1 MGFKDVFYRTLSRY
15 EAPQRLL
22 RNRVVNRK
30 LHFPEV
36 ISIESSSH
44 CNADCI
50 MCPREQLS
58 RSKGNMSIDLYHK
71 IIDECAE
78 NAKYIKLVQP
88 FMFGEPFINK
98 QLVEMIQYTKDKLPR
113 TPINV
118 STNGSLINPEK
129 AEALITSKLDKI
141 NIDIDGATA
150 ETFEGV
156 RVGLVYE
163 QVVENA
169 RYLMELKRLTGSK
182 TPEITVTIINMDET
196 QHEIEDFKKIWTSIA
211 DNVVV
216 QSYTTWT
223 GNVEDKNVGDQ
234 ASASAIG
241 GFTFPCKHPWEEF
254 VIANDGRVSICCL
267 DFDFKVE
274 IGNISNQSIKEVWN
288 GDPIQEI
295 RQKMMENRY
304 SELEICSQCNNYI
317 FQTECTWHKLWK

>member
-1 MGFKDVFYRTLSRY
+1 MGLKDKLYKNAARY
-15 EAPQRLL
+15 KPLQRAL
-22 RNRVVNRK
+22 RDTVVKRK
-30 LHFPEV
+30 LQFPEV
-36 ISIESSSH
+36 ISIESSSY

-50 MCPREQLS
+50 MCPRELLS
-58 RSKGNMSIDLYHK
+58 REKGNMPMDLFHK

-78 NAKYIKLVQP
+78 NSRYIKLVQP

-98 QLVEMIQYTKDKLPR
+98 QLVEMIEYTKSRLPR
-113 TPINV
+113 TPVNV

-129 AEALITSKLDKI
+129 AQALIDCKLDKI

-150 ETFEGV
+150 ETFEEV
-156 RVGLVYE
+156 RIGLVYE

-169 RYLMELKRLTGSK
+169 RYLMNLKKATGSK

-196 QHEIEDFKKIWTSIA
+196 QHEITAFKEMWMPIA

-223 GNVEDKNVGDQ
+223 GSVEDKNVGDQ
-234 ASASAIG
+234 ASVSAAG

-274 IGNISNQSIKEVWN
+274 IGDVSKQTIKEVWN
-288 GDPIQEI
+288 GVPIQEI
-295 RQKMMENRY
+295 RKKMIENRY
-304 SELEICSQCNNYI
+304 DELEICSQCNNYI
-317 FQTECTWHKLWK
+317 FQTECGWHQMWK